1 MTTTEPTEDAPVSTW
16 GFFTRSRLLC
26 AFLTLITIVVGLAS
40 RRFDSWLPFPLHK
53 NTGDVLWAVMVF
65 WIAALLFPSRS
76 TTSLTVISALYAVG
90 IECSKLLHFPGL
102 VAFRAT
108 TAGHLIFG
116 AVFSWADLLD
126 YAIGILLAAA
136 FDYWNCSA
144 LRLKVRDIG
153 LGNGEFPDAG

>member
-1 MTTTEPTEDAPVSTW
+1 MTTTEPAEAATLSTW
-16 GFFTRSRLLC
+16 GFVTRNR
-26 AFLTLITIVVGLAS
+26 AFYALLTLITIVVGLTS
-40 RRFDSWLPFPLHK
+40 RRFDSWLPVPLHK
-53 NTGDVLWAVMVF
+53 NTGDVLWGVMVF
-65 WIAALLFPSRS
+65 WLAALLFPSRS
-76 TTSLTVISALYAVG
+76 TTSLTVISALYAIA
-90 IECSKLLHFPGL
+90 IECSKLLHFPWL

-144 LRLKVRDIG
+144 LRSRGQDRG
-153 LGNGEFPDAG
+153 R

>member
-1 MTTTEPTEDAPVSTW
+1 MTTTEPTEDTTPSTW
-16 GFFTRSRLLC
+16 GFLTRSRSLY
-26 AFLTLITIVVGLAS
+26 AFLTLITIFVGLAS
-40 RRFDSWLPFPLHK
+40 RRFDSWLPVPLHK

-65 WIAALLFPSRS
+65 WIAALLLPSRS
-76 TTSLTVISALYAVG
+76 TTFLTVLSALYAIA

-136 FDYWNCSA
+136 CDYANCSA
-144 LRLKVRDIG
+144 LRLKVKGKEI
-153 LGNGEFPDAG
+153 

>member
-1 MTTTEPTEDAPVSTW
+1 MTTTETTEEAPLSTHEEV
-16 GFFTRSRLLC
+16 TRDRRFYAL
-26 AFLTLITIVVGLAS
+26 LTLITIIVGLAS
-40 RRFDSWLPFPLHK
+40 RRFDAWMPGLLHK
-53 NTGDVLWAVMVF
+53 NTGDVLWGVMVF
-65 WIAALLFPSRS
+65 WLVALLFPARS
-76 TTSLTVISALYAVG
+76 TTFLTIISALYAIA

-136 FDYWNCSA
+136 CDYVNCSA
-144 LRLKVRDIG
+144 LRLKGKDREI
-153 LGNGEFPDAG
+153 